1 MRRREGSFIFLVC
14 RAFLP
19 SCLVFVTLSSYSVS
33 VSKSGGSADAIVWH
47 LSAIDR
53 LPLFTSTTY
62 SDTIKAK
69 PDLYYECKLAGIG
82 SHSPIDFDY
91 NPYVKRYIDIY
102 TLERRDQ
109 VSKMIGL
116 SEMYF
121 PIFEEI
127 FAKYQLPLELK
138 YLAVVESALNPLA
151 VSKSGA
157 VGLWQ
162 FKINTAKMFNLVVNN
177 FVDERMDPIKST
189 EAAAQYLDYLFRT
202 FKDWHLAL
210 AAYNVGPGPIRNAIE
225 RANGERNFWKLY
237 PLLPESAQNYVPAFI
252 AAAYVMNSFAEHGI
266 FPTPLKITFSKT
278 DTVLVP
284 KPLDLNLVAEAL
296 DLDLE
301 IIRFLNPTYRY
312 DYIPE
317 SSDYQ
322 VLRLPND
329 KTGLFIRKS
338 KQLYVNTR
346 KPNGLPKPSAD
357 SSQVRLSY
365 TVQNGD
371 SLHKLAMHFGCT
383 LNDIYRWNPGIDS
396 TLTVGQSL
404 IFWISKSNADKY
416 SIKQ

>member
-1 MRRREGSFIFLVC
+1 MFLVS
-14 RAFLP
+14 RAFFL
-19 SCLVFVTLSSYSVS
+19 SCLIFVTLSSYSVS
-33 VSKSGGSADAIVWH
+33 VIKSGGGTDAIVWH
-47 LSAIDR
+47 LSAMDR
-53 LPLFTSTTY
+53 LPLFSSTTN

-69 PDLYYECKLAGIG
+69 PDLYFECKLASLGN
-82 SHSPIDFDY
+82 HSPIDFDY

-102 TLERRDQ
+102 TLERREQ

-151 VSKSGA
+151 VSRSGA

-162 FKINTAKMFNLVVNN
+162 FKINTAKMFNLEVNN

-189 EAAAQYLDYLFRT
+189 EAAAQYLEYLFRT

-237 PLLPESAQNYVPAFI
+237 PLLPESAKNFVPAFI
-252 AAAYVMNSFAEHGI
+252 AAAYVMNSYAEHGI
-266 FPTPLKITFSKT
+266 SPTPLKITYSKT
-278 DTVLVP
+278 DTVLVH
-284 KPLDLNLVAEAL
+284 KPLDLALVAKAVDM
-296 DLDLE
+296 DLDLV
-301 IIRFLNPTYRY
+301 RFLNPTYRY

-317 SSDYQ
+317 SNSPQ
-322 VLRLPND
+322 VFRLPAD
-329 KTGLFIRKS
+329 KTGLFIKKS
-338 KQLYVNTR
+338 KQLYNSTR
-346 KPNGLPKPSAD
+346 KPNSISRSMTDSA
-357 SSQVRLSY
+357 QVRFTY

-371 SLHKLAMHFGCT
+371 SLHKLAMQFGCT
-383 LNDIYRWNPGIDS
+383 LADIYRWNPGID
-396 TLTVGQSL
+396 TMLAVGQNL
-404 IFWISKSNADKY
+404 VFWISKSNAEKY
-416 SIKQ
+416 NIKQ

>member
-1 MRRREGSFIFLVC
+1 MRRKGISFMFLVS
-14 RAFLP
+14 RAILS
-19 SCLVFVTLSSYSVS
+19 SCLVIVSLSSYSVS
-33 VSKSGGSADAIVWH
+33 LSKSGGNADAIVWH
-47 LSAIDR
+47 LSAIGR
-53 LPLFTSTTY
+53 LPLFTLTTN
-62 SDTIKAK
+62 SDTIKSK
-69 PDLYYECKLAGIG
+69 PDLYYECKLASIG

-91 NPYVKRYIDIY
+91 NLNVKRYIDIY

-121 PIFEEI
+121 PIFDEI

-162 FKINTAKMFNLVVNN
+162 FKINTAKMFNLEVNN

-252 AAAYVMNSFAEHGI
+252 AATYVMNSYAEHGI
-266 FPTPLKITFSKT
+266 SATPLKITFSKT
-278 DTVLVP
+278 DTVLVQ
-284 KPLDLNLVAEAL
+284 KPLDLTLVAEAL
-296 DLDLE
+296 DVDLE
-301 IIRFLNPTYRY
+301 LIRFLNPTYRY

-317 SSDYQ
+317 SNSLQ
-322 VLRLPND
+322 ALRLPTD
-329 KTGLFIRKS
+329 KTGLFIKKS
-338 KQLYVNTR
+338 KQLYNSTQ
-346 KPNGLPKPSAD
+346 KPNSISRSLAD
-357 SSQVRLSY
+357 SAQVRFSY

-371 SLHKLAMHFGCT
+371 SLHKLAMQFGCT
-383 LNDIYRWNPGIDS
+383 LADIYRWNPGIDS
-396 TLTVGQSL
+396 TLTVGQNL
-404 IFWISKSNADKY
+404 IFWISKSNAEKY
-416 SIKQ
+416 NIKQ